1 MLSLVLFI
9 LILGTIVL
17 IHELGHF
24 LFAKLFGVYVHEYSI
39 GMGKKIFSKKPK
51 NSETEYNIRIFPI
64 GGFVRLAGEEG
75 EDEDDSV
82 PLERKLYKKGVWER
96 FLIFFMGPGFNALLA
111 IVTLFIACL
120 IFGGSLTTLELDN
133 ITEDYPAYHAGLR
146 SGDVI
151 VAVDGEKVSTWTDA
165 RLKISTVKEGATI
178 DFKVKHKDGK
188 IETISVTPKEE
199 VNENCNEED
208 EECPPVYVYGIG
220 SKIVEKKGFIGS
232 IQYAFIETKNIILSM
247 GTTLKYL
254 FTGKLGMNDLSGPVG
269 IYEVVDSQKSEGI
282 DSLLYLMAYLSINV
296 GVINL
301 IPFPAF
307 DGGHIL
313 FLLIEKIRGKAVS
326 SNVEATITGI
336 GFILLI
342 LLMIFVTFNDV
353 IRLFT

>member
-75 EDEDDSV
+75 EDGDDSV
-82 PLERKLYKKGVWER
+82 PIDRKLYKKSIWER

-120 IFGGSLTTLELDN
+120 IYGGSLTTLKLDN
-133 ITEDYPAYHAGLR
+133 ITEDYPAYQAGLR
-146 SGDVI
+146 NGDVI
-151 VAVDGEKVSTWTDA
+151 LAVDGEKVGTWTDA

-178 DFKVKHKDGK
+178 DFKVKHKDGT
-188 IETISVTPKEE
+188 IETIGVTPKEE
-199 VNENCNEED
+199 VNEACSEED
-208 EECPPVYVYGIG
+208 ECPPVYIYGIG
-220 SKIVEKKGFIGS
+220 SKIIEKNGFIGS
-232 IQYAFIETKNIILSM
+232 IEYAFIETKNIVLSM

-269 IYEVVDSQKSEGI
+269 IYEVVDDQSKEGI
-282 DSLLYLMAYLSINV
+282 SNLLYLLAYLSINV
-296 GVINL
+296 GVMNL

>member
-24 LFAKLFGVYVHEYSI
+24 LFAKMFGVYVYEYSI

-75 EDEDDSV
+75 EDGDEDV
-82 PLERKLYKKGVWER
+82 PLERKLYKKGFWER
-96 FLIFFMGPGFNALLA
+96 FLIFFMGPGFNMVLA
-111 IVTLFIACL
+111 FITLFVLCL
-120 IFGGSLTTLELDN
+120 IFGGSLTTLKMDN
-133 ITEDYPAYHAGLR
+133 IDEEYPAYQAGIR
-146 SGDVI
+146 DGDVI
-151 VAVDGEKVSTWTDA
+151 LEVDGESVSTWTGA
-165 RLKISTVKEGATI
+165 RLKISTVKEGSEI
-178 DFKVKHKDGK
+178 DFKIKHPDG
-188 IETISVTPKEE
+188 EVEVISVKPIKEE
-199 VNENCNEED
+199 NEACSDE
-208 EECPPVYVYGIG
+208 EECPSIYVYGVG
-220 SKIVEKKGFIGS
+220 SKIIEKSGFIGS
-232 IQYAFIETKNIILSM
+232 IEYAFIETKDIILSM
-247 GTTLKYL
+247 GSTLKYL

-269 IYEVVDSQKSEGI
+269 IYEVVDDQSKEGI
-282 DSLLYLMAYLSINV
+282 SNLLYLLAYLSINV
-296 GVINL
+296 GVMNL

>member
-24 LFAKLFGVYVHEYSI
+24 LFAKMFSVYVYEYSI

-75 EDEDDSV
+75 EDGDESV
-82 PLERKLYKKGVWER
+82 PLDRKLYKKGFWQR
-96 FLIFFMGPGFNALLA
+96 FLIFFMGPGFNMILA
-111 IVTLFIACL
+111 FVTLFVCCL
-120 IFGGSLTTLELDN
+120 IFGGELTTLELDN
-133 ITEDYPAYHAGLR
+133 ITSDYPSYQAGIR
-146 SGDVI
+146 DGDILLEVN
-151 VAVDGEKVSTWTDA
+151 GESVSTWTQA
-165 RLKISTVKEGATI
+165 RLEISTVKSGDDIE
-178 DFKVKHKDGK
+178 FKVKHLDGN
-188 IETISVTPKEE
+188 IEVISVSPLKKEDTT
-199 VNENCNEED
+199 CDGED
-208 EECPPVYVYGIG
+208 ECLPVYVYGIG
-220 SKIVEKKGFIGS
+220 SKVIEKSGFIGGLE
-232 IQYAFIETKNIILSM
+232 YAFVESKDIILSM

-254 FTGKLGMNDLSGPVG
+254 FTGRLGMNDLSGPVG
-269 IYEVVDSQKSEGI
+269 IYEVVDDQSSEGI
-282 DSLLYLMAYLSINV
+282 DNLLYLLAYLSINV
-296 GVINL
+296 CIMNL

-326 SNVEATITGI
+326 SKVESTITGI

-342 LLMIFVTFNDV
+342 LLMIYVTFNDV
-353 IRLFT
+353 INLFT

>member
-24 LFAKLFGVYVHEYSI
+24 LFAKMFSVYVYEYSI

-75 EDEDDSV
+75 EDGDEDV
-82 PLERKLYKKGVWER
+82 PLERKLYKKGFWER
-96 FLIFFMGPGFNALLA
+96 FLIFFMGPGFNMVLA
-111 IVTLFIACL
+111 FITLFVLCL
-120 IFGGSLTTLELDN
+120 IFGGSLTTLKMDN
-133 ITEDYPAYHAGLR
+133 IDEEYPAYQAGIR
-146 SGDVI
+146 DGDVI
-151 VAVDGEKVSTWTDA
+151 LEVDGEKVSTWTGA
-165 RLKISTVKEGATI
+165 RLKISTVKEGSEI
-178 DFKVKHKDGK
+178 DFKIKHPDG
-188 IETISVTPKEE
+188 EVEVISVKPIKEE
-199 VNENCNEED
+199 NDACSDE
-208 EECPPVYVYGIG
+208 EECPPIYVYGFG
-220 SKIVEKKGFIGS
+220 SKLIEKSGFIGS
-232 IQYAFIETKNIILSM
+232 IEYAFIETKDIILSL
-247 GTTLKYL
+247 GSTLKYL

-269 IYEVVDSQKSEGI
+269 IYEVVDDQSKEGI
-282 DSLLYLMAYLSINV
+282 SNLLYLLAYLSINV
-296 GVINL
+296 GVMNL